1 MGNVEKWR
9 GSNPLV
15 RESSRDTLA
24 EIRHQIAYL
33 GLSEDRDHPGYSHGL
48 QMVDE
53 AIPCLVQQVA
63 DEMGVDQKFLSQNVS
78 K

>member
-1 MGNVEKWR
+1 MGGTSGR
-9 GSNPLV
+9 YGSNPLV
-15 RESSRDTLA
+15 RDDSRDTLA

-33 GLSEDRDHPGYSHGL
+33 ELSQDREHPGYSHGL
-48 QMVDE
+48 KMVDE

-63 DEMGVDQKFLSQNVS
+63 DEMGVEQKILSQNVS